1 MKEVKESNAQN
12 APLSPPGRTGRTGEG
27 RKLHIVFQHA
37 DVHLL
42 KEAMKLDETLQGEVI
57 EIKDEWGVG
66 PLKDIETEEGWQ
78 ARIDWWKQL
87 LAGSPYEKIIGTFDD
102 RETVKTIREKLD
114 ADETLEAWIWMGQNQ
129 HDVTGYYWL
138 MPQLRAYQGR
148 VMILYLNNLPFINE
162 KGQLFYPWSVHDI
175 LPKEAVKAKKLARSI
190 TLSEFEVDPDEWKKI
205 SDENATVRILEG
217 GKKIAGKEDSFYD
230 SEILKNITSEWQ
242 KATRVL
248 TNTLHRMKI
257 KTGDVFLMWR
267 MKKLISDGSIE
278 TMGDVQAGWK
288 EFDVRRAGSQPESEN
303 AAVEVTD
310 KL

>member
-1 MKEVKESNAQN
+1 M
-12 APLSPPGRTGRTGEG
+12 
-27 RKLHIVFQHA
+27 LHIVFQQA
-37 DVHLL
+37 DVELL
-42 KEAMKLDETLQGEVI
+42 KEAMKLDETLQGEVL

-66 PLKDIETEEGWQ
+66 PLKDIDTDEGWQ
-78 ARIDWWKQL
+78 ASINWWVQL
-87 LAGSPYEKIIGTFDD
+87 LTGSPYEKVVGTFDD
-102 RETVKTIREKLD
+102 RETVKQLKEKLD
-114 ADETLEAWIWMGQNQ
+114 GDEALEAWIWMGQNQ

-138 MPQLRAYQGR
+138 IPQLKAYQGR

-217 GKKIAGKEDSFYD
+217 GKKIVGKEESFYD
-230 SEILKNITSEWQ
+230 NEVLKNITPDWQ

-257 KTGDVFLMWR
+257 KTGDVFLMCR
-267 MKKLISDGSIE
+267 MYHLINSGKIE
-278 TMGDVQAGWK
+278 TMGNVEGGWK
-288 EFDVRRAGSQPESEN
+288 EFDVRKPGQQSANAEFSEETLNSQ
-303 AAVEVTD
+303 
-310 KL
+310 